1 MTIELDD
8 RRAELLELRERVLRA
23 AQDIVEDDTE
33 DGELSSA
40 AGDQH
45 IADHASDM
53 LDREV
58 DESLEENAEVIVREI
73 DDALARIED
82 GTYGTCVR
90 CGQPIPDE
98 RLAAVPYAVLCVPCK
113 RGRGARL
120 SEPAR
125 AEPRRAQLEV
135 RVGSATNALQP
146 IPGASRSLA
155 AGAGPVGRAR
165 RSSRSPRR
173 SPTS

>member
-1 MTIELDD
+1 MNIELED
-8 RRAELLELRERVLRA
+8 RRTELLEMRERVLRA

-53 LDREV
+53 FDREV

-73 DDALARIED
+73 DDALARID
-82 GTYGTCVR
+82 AGTYGTCTR

-113 RGRGARL
+113 RDEERG
-120 SEPAR
+120 
-125 AEPRRAQLEV
+125 
-135 RVGSATNALQP
+135 
-146 IPGASRSLA
+146 
-155 AGAGPVGRAR
+155 
-165 RSSRSPRR
+165 
-173 SPTS
+173 